1 MEKTLVILKPD
12 AVQRGLIGRILA
24 RFEAK
29 GLQVVAVKM
38 TRIEPDVAEAQ
49 YAAHRGQYF
58 YEPLV
63 RYMTGG
69 PVVLAVLAGQG
80 AVAVVRS
87 MMGPTFGPEA
97 PPGTIRGD
105 FGLSKRFNLVHG
117 SDSPEAAEREIA
129 LMFEPGE
136 LIDYD
141 LDATRWTYDTSTGEI
156 V

>member
-12 AVQRGLIGRILA
+12 AVQRGLIGRIVA

-29 GLQVVAVKM
+29 GLQIVALKM
-38 TRIEPDVAEAQ
+38 ARIGPDVAEAQ

-58 YEPLV
+58 YEPLI
-63 RYMTGG
+63 RYMTSG

-87 MMGPTFGPEA
+87 MMGPTFCPEA
-97 PPGTIRGD
+97 PAGTIRGD
-105 FGLSKRFNLVHG
+105 FGMSKRFNLVHG
-117 SDSPEAAEREIA
+117 SDSPEAAQREIA
-129 LMFEPGE
+129 LLFEPDE

-141 LDATRWTYDTSTGEI
+141 LSAARWTYDTSTGEI